1 MSRLR
6 HRRVRP
12 HSGPSRHLNP
22 PFGAKRR
29 HGGRLH
35 LKAEGSEAHERHDRP
50 KARKKQVGGGV
61 GSTAGGTTSGMT
73 PAQLQML
80 QQSSAMNQ
88 PATTQLPYNPTA
100 VKRGGRVHKRARGG
114 KVAHRQMGGAAAGGG
129 GPQLAQ
135 QALQASQQAMK
146 QRQQQNQQ
154 GSAGAMQALGRGLG
168 TNKTPSSPGQSMNIV
183 PPGAG
188 SKRGGRV
195 HRKHGGHVRKRQ
207 AGGSTN
213 STSSSQLNNQAQQP
227 TNPLLKELNQ
237 PYSQQQN
244 QAQSS
249 RAHGGRMEED
259 CEDGRA
265 EGGGK
270 WIQGAI
276 KHKGALHRALGVP
289 EGEKIPAKKMAK
301 AAHSDNPRVRKMAG
315 LAKTLKKMH

>member
-168 TNKTPSSPGQSMNIV
+168 TNKTPSSPGQPMNIV

-195 HRKHGGHVRKRQ
+195 HKR
-207 AGGSTN
+207 
-213 STSSSQLNNQAQQP
+213 AQ
-227 TNPLLKELNQ
+227 
-237 PYSQQQN
+237 
-244 QAQSS
+244 
-249 RAHGGRMEED
+249 GGRMEED

-289 EGEKIPAKKMAK
+289 EGEKIPAKKKAK